1 MANKIIYRTE
11 DEVRD
16 SAKIQLGFDKIEAN
30 VKQGTGQITTF
41 NQLGFKGV
49 IIKDLFTVKRPSA
62 RSQANYNDGDIPF
75 VASGNFNN
83 GVLKYLEPKKDEILD
98 AGNCITVSPI
108 DGSSFYQEDDFL
120 GRGGAGSSIILLYN
134 PNLNLYN
141 GYFIATVIRTVCRKY
156 AYSDMANKDTIG
168 AEKIKLPVDET
179 GNPDF
184 SYMELYMK
192 NLELAVS
199 SSLTDLQSAKKS
211 DISGTLDISSWKL
224 FQISELF
231 NVQKGKRLT
240 KADMKDGK
248 IRFIGASAI
257 NNGITAYIS
266 NDEHLHPQN
275 TITLSYNGSI
285 GEAFYQDEIFWASD
299 DVNVL
304 YPKFEMNREM
314 AFFIIPL
321 LKTAGKRYAFID
333 KWKKEDMEKSKIP
346 LPVDKDG
353 NPDYKYME
361 NHIVNKFDM
370 IKIYLTNLVTS
381 I

>member
-1 MANKIIYRTE
+1 M
-11 DEVRD
+11 
-16 SAKIQLGFDKIEAN
+16 
-30 VKQGTGQITTF
+30 KQIDTKQWKEF
-41 NQLGFKGV
+41 V
-49 IIKDLFTVKRPSA
+49 IKDLFTVKRPSA
-62 RSQANYNDGDIPF
+62 RSQANYDDGDVPF

-168 AEKIKLPVDET
+168 AEKIKLPVDKT

-184 SYMELYMK
+184 SYMESYMK

-199 SSLTDLQSAKKS
+199 SSLTDLQSAKKF
-211 DISGTLDISSWKL
+211 DISGELDISNWKL

-346 LPVDKDG
+346 LPADKDG

-361 NHIVNKFDM
+361 NYIVNKFDM
-370 IKIYLTNLVTS
+370 TKIYLTNLATC

>member
-1 MANKIIYRTE
+1 M
-11 DEVRD
+11 
-16 SAKIQLGFDKIEAN
+16 
-30 VKQGTGQITTF
+30 KQIDTKQWKEFI
-41 NQLGFKGV
+41 V
-49 IIKDLFTVKRPSA
+49 KDLFTVKRPSA

-83 GVLKYLEPKKDEILD
+83 GVLKYLEPKKGEILD
-98 AGNCITVSPI
+98 VGNCITVSPI

-184 SYMELYMK
+184 SYMESYMK

-199 SSLTDLQSAKKS
+199 TSLTDLQSAKKS

-266 NDEHLHPQN
+266 NDEHIHPQN

-285 GEAFYQDEIFWASD
+285 GEAFYQDEMFWASD

-304 YPKFEMNREM
+304 YPKFKMNREM

-361 NHIVNKFDM
+361 NYIVNKFDM

>member
-1 MANKIIYRTE
+1 M
-11 DEVRD
+11 
-16 SAKIQLGFDKIEAN
+16 
-30 VKQGTGQITTF
+30 KQIDTKQWKEF
-41 NQLGFKGV
+41 

-83 GVLKYLEPKKDEILD
+83 GVLKYLEPKKGEILD

-141 GYFIATVIRTVCRKY
+141 GYFIATEIRTVCRKY

-184 SYMELYMK
+184 SYMESYMK

-199 SSLTDLQSAKKS
+199 TSLTDLQSAKKS

-224 FQISELF
+224 FQLSELF

-285 GEAFYQDEIFWASD
+285 GEAFYQDEMFWASD

-361 NHIVNKFDM
+361 NYIVNKFDM

>member
-1 MANKIIYRTE
+1 M
-11 DEVRD
+11 
-16 SAKIQLGFDKIEAN
+16 
-30 VKQGTGQITTF
+30 KQIDTKQWKEF
-41 NQLGFKGV
+41 

-62 RSQANYNDGDIPF
+62 RSQANDGDIPF

-184 SYMELYMK
+184 SYMESYMK

>member
-1 MANKIIYRTE
+1 M
-11 DEVRD
+11 
-16 SAKIQLGFDKIEAN
+16 
-30 VKQGTGQITTF
+30 KQIDTKQWKEF
-41 NQLGFKGV
+41 

-62 RSQANYNDGDIPF
+62 RSQANYNDGDVPF

-83 GVLKYLEPKKDEILD
+83 GILKYLEPKKDEILD

-156 AYSDMANKDTIG
+156 AYSNMANKDTIG

-199 SSLTDLQSAKKS
+199 SSLTDLQSAKNS
-211 DISGTLDISSWKL
+211 DISGVLDISSWKL

-231 NVQKGKRLT
+231 NVRKGKRLT
-240 KADMKDGK
+240 KANMKDGK

-304 YPKFEMNREM
+304 YPKFEMNM
-314 AFFIIPL
+314 KIAFFIIPL

-346 LPVDKDG
+346 LPVDKNG
-353 NPDYKYME
+353 NPDYKYIE
-361 NHIVNKFDM
+361 NYMTYILDNADNLLNN
-370 IKIYLTNLVTS
+370 LTAC

>member
-1 MANKIIYRTE
+1 M
-11 DEVRD
+11 
-16 SAKIQLGFDKIEAN
+16 
-30 VKQGTGQITTF
+30 KQIDTKQWKEF
-41 NQLGFKGV
+41 

-62 RSQANYNDGDIPF
+62 RSQTNYDDGDVPF

-108 DGSSFYQEDDFL
+108 DGSSFYQKDDFL

-184 SYMELYMK
+184 SYMESYMK
-192 NLELAVS
+192 NLEFAVS
-199 SSLTDLQSAKKS
+199 SSLTDLQSAKKF
-211 DISGTLDISSWKL
+211 DLSGELDISSWKL

-240 KADMKDGK
+240 KSDMKDGK

-266 NDEHLHPQN
+266 NDEHLHSQN

-285 GEAFYQDEIFWASD
+285 GEAFYQDEMFWASD

-361 NHIVNKFDM
+361 NYIVNKFDM

>member
-1 MANKIIYRTE
+1 M
-11 DEVRD
+11 
-16 SAKIQLGFDKIEAN
+16 
-30 VKQGTGQITTF
+30 KQIDTKQWKEFI
-41 NQLGFKGV
+41 V
-49 IIKDLFTVKRPSA
+49 KDLFTVKRPSA

-83 GVLKYLEPKKDEILD
+83 GVLKYLEPKKGEILD

-184 SYMELYMK
+184 SYMESYMK

-199 SSLTDLQSAKKS
+199 TSLTDLQSAKKS

-285 GEAFYQDEIFWASD
+285 GEAFYQDEMFWASD

-304 YPKFEMNREM
+304 YPKFKMNREM

-361 NHIVNKFDM
+361 NYIVNKFDM

>member
-1 MANKIIYRTE
+1 M
-11 DEVRD
+11 
-16 SAKIQLGFDKIEAN
+16 
-30 VKQGTGQITTF
+30 KQIDTKQWKEF
-41 NQLGFKGV
+41 

-83 GVLKYLEPKKDEILD
+83 GVLKYLEPKKGEILD

-108 DGSSFYQEDDFL
+108 EGSSFYQEDDFL

-141 GYFIATVIRTVCRKY
+141 GYFIATVIRTVCKKY

-184 SYMELYMK
+184 SYMESYMK

-266 NDEHLHPQN
+266 NDEHLHSQN

-285 GEAFYQDEIFWASD
+285 GEAFYQDEMFWASD

-361 NHIVNKFDM
+361 NYIVNKFDM

>member
-1 MANKIIYRTE
+1 M
-11 DEVRD
+11 
-16 SAKIQLGFDKIEAN
+16 
-30 VKQGTGQITTF
+30 KQIDTKQWKEF
-41 NQLGFKGV
+41 

-75 VASGNFNN
+75 VTSGNFNN
-83 GVLKYLEPKKDEILD
+83 GVLKYLEPKKGEILD

-184 SYMELYMK
+184 SYMESYMK

-285 GEAFYQDEIFWASD
+285 GEAFYQDEMFWASD

-321 LKTAGKRYAFID
+321 LKTVGKRYAFID
-333 KWKKEDMEKSKIP
+333 KWKKEDMEKSKIS

-361 NHIVNKFDM
+361 NYIVNKFDM

>member
-1 MANKIIYRTE
+1 M
-11 DEVRD
+11 
-16 SAKIQLGFDKIEAN
+16 
-30 VKQGTGQITTF
+30 KQIDTKQWKEF
-41 NQLGFKGV
+41 V
-49 IIKDLFTVKRPSA
+49 IKDLFTVKRPSA

-83 GVLKYLEPKKDEILD
+83 GVLKYLEPKKGEILD

-184 SYMELYMK
+184 LYMESYMK

-199 SSLTDLQSAKKS
+199 SSLTDLQSAKKF
-211 DISGTLDISSWKL
+211 DISGELDISSWKL

-240 KADMKDGK
+240 KSDMKDGK

-266 NDEHLHPQN
+266 NNEHLHPQN

-285 GEAFYQDEIFWASD
+285 GEAFYQDEMFWASD

-361 NHIVNKFDM
+361 NYIVNKFDM

>member
-1 MANKIIYRTE
+1 M
-11 DEVRD
+11 
-16 SAKIQLGFDKIEAN
+16 
-30 VKQGTGQITTF
+30 
-41 NQLGFKGV
+41 
-49 IIKDLFTVKRPSA
+49 
-62 RSQANYNDGDIPF
+62 
-75 VASGNFNN
+75 
-83 GVLKYLEPKKDEILD
+83 
-98 AGNCITVSPI
+98 
-108 DGSSFYQEDDFL
+108 
-120 GRGGAGSSIILLYN
+120 
-134 PNLNLYN
+134 
-141 GYFIATVIRTVCRKY
+141 
-156 AYSDMANKDTIG
+156 
-168 AEKIKLPVDET
+168 
-179 GNPDF
+179 
-184 SYMELYMK
+184 
-192 NLELAVS
+192 
-199 SSLTDLQSAKKS
+199 QSAKKF
-211 DISGTLDISSWKL
+211 DISGELDISNWKL

-346 LPVDKDG
+346 LPADKDG

-361 NHIVNKFDM
+361 NYIVNKFDM
-370 IKIYLTNLVTS
+370 TKIYLTNLATC

>member
-1 MANKIIYRTE
+1 MGKI
-11 DEVRD
+11 
-16 SAKIQLGFDKIEAN
+16 N
-30 VKQGTGQITTF
+30 VKEWHEFLIGDFFDAFLSSDDIQPKNI
-41 NQLGFKGV
+41 V
-49 IIKDLFTVKRPSA
+49 
-62 RSQANYNDGDIPF
+62 DGETPL
-75 VASGNFNN
+75 VSSGKENN
-83 GVLKYLEPKKDEILD
+83 GIVAYIEDKNAKKWP
-98 AGNCITVSPI
+98 GNTITV
-108 DGSSFYQEDDFL
+108 DMFGKAFYQEKAYHCVSH
-120 GRGGAGSSIILLYN
+120 GRVNILI
-134 PNLNLYN
+134 PKFEIN
-141 GYFIATVIRTVCRKY
+141 GYAQQFIATVIQSVSPKKY
-156 AYSDMANKDTIG
+156 EFKEMCTGKKLLQNT
-168 AEKIKLPVDET
+168 IKLPVDET

-184 SYMELYMK
+184 SYMESYMK

-199 SSLTDLQSAKKS
+199 SSLTDLQSAKKFGVS
-211 DISGTLDISSWKL
+211 GEIDISRWKL
-224 FQISELF
+224 FQISDLF

-304 YPKFEMNREM
+304 YPKFEMNRDI

-333 KWKKEDMEKSKIP
+333 KWKKEDMEKSRIP
-346 LPVDKDG
+346 LPADKDG

-361 NHIVNKFDM
+361 NYVATKLNMIENALNKLM
-370 IKIYLTNLVTS
+370 VCV
-381 I
+381 

>member
-1 MANKIIYRTE
+1 M
-11 DEVRD
+11 
-16 SAKIQLGFDKIEAN
+16 
-30 VKQGTGQITTF
+30 KQIDTKQWKEFI
-41 NQLGFKGV
+41 V
-49 IIKDLFTVKRPSA
+49 KDLFTVKRPSA

-83 GVLKYLEPKKDEILD
+83 GVLKYLEPKKGEILD

-184 SYMELYMK
+184 SYMESYMK
-192 NLELAVS
+192 NLEFAVS
-199 SSLTDLQSAKKS
+199 TSLTDLQSAKKS
-211 DISGTLDISSWKL
+211 DISGTLDISSWKW

-266 NDEHLHPQN
+266 NEEHLHPQN

-285 GEAFYQDEIFWASD
+285 GEAFYQDEMFWASD

-361 NHIVNKFDM
+361 NYIVNKFDM
-370 IKIYLTNLVTS
+370 IKIYLTNLVTR

>member
-1 MANKIIYRTE
+1 M
-11 DEVRD
+11 
-16 SAKIQLGFDKIEAN
+16 
-30 VKQGTGQITTF
+30 KQIDTKQWKEF
-41 NQLGFKGV
+41 V
-49 IIKDLFTVKRPSA
+49 IKDLFTVKRPSA
-62 RSQANYNDGDIPF
+62 RSQANYEDGDVPF

-83 GVLKYLEPKKDEILD
+83 GVLKYLQPKENEILD
-98 AGNCITVSPI
+98 SGNCITVSPI

-168 AEKIKLPVDET
+168 AEKIKLPVDKA

-184 SYMELYMK
+184 SYMESYMK

-199 SSLTDLQSAKKS
+199 SSLTDLQSAKKFGVLDEI
-211 DISGTLDISSWKL
+211 DISRWKL
-224 FQISELF
+224 FQISDLF

-266 NDEHLHPQN
+266 NDVHLHPQN

-285 GEAFYQDEIFWASD
+285 GEAFYQDEMFWASD

-304 YPKFEMNREM
+304 YPKFEMNREI

-321 LKTAGKRYAFID
+321 LKMAGKRYAFID
-333 KWKKEDMEKSKIP
+333 KWKKEDMEKSKIL
-346 LPVDKDG
+346 LPADIDG

-361 NHIVNKFDM
+361 KYIATELSITENTLNK
-370 IKIYLTNLVTS
+370 LTMCD
-381 I
+381 

>member
-1 MANKIIYRTE
+1 MGKI
-11 DEVRD
+11 
-16 SAKIQLGFDKIEAN
+16 N
-30 VKQGTGQITTF
+30 VKEWHEFLIGDFFDAFLSSDDIQPKNI
-41 NQLGFKGV
+41 V
-49 IIKDLFTVKRPSA
+49 
-62 RSQANYNDGDIPF
+62 DGETPL
-75 VASGNFNN
+75 VSSGKENN
-83 GVLKYLEPKKDEILD
+83 GIVAYIEDKNAKKWP
-98 AGNCITVSPI
+98 GNTITV
-108 DGSSFYQEDDFL
+108 DMFGKAFYQEKAYHCVSH
-120 GRGGAGSSIILLYN
+120 GRVNILI
-134 PNLNLYN
+134 PKFEIN
-141 GYFIATVIRTVCRKY
+141 GYAQQFIATVIQSVSSKKY
-156 AYSDMANKDTIG
+156 EFKEMCTGKKLLQNT
-168 AEKIKLPVDET
+168 IKLPVDET

-184 SYMELYMK
+184 SYMESYMK

-199 SSLTDLQSAKKS
+199 SSLTDLQSAKKFGVS
-211 DISGTLDISSWKL
+211 GEIDISRWKL
-224 FQISELF
+224 FQISDLF

-304 YPKFEMNREM
+304 YPKFEMNRDI

-333 KWKKEDMEKSKIP
+333 KWKKEDMEKSRIP
-346 LPVDKDG
+346 LPADKDG

-361 NHIVNKFDM
+361 NYVATKLNMIENALNKLM
-370 IKIYLTNLVTS
+370 VCV
-381 I
+381 

>member
-1 MANKIIYRTE
+1 MGKI
-11 DEVRD
+11 
-16 SAKIQLGFDKIEAN
+16 N
-30 VKQGTGQITTF
+30 VKEWHEFLIGDFFDAFLSSDDIQPKNI
-41 NQLGFKGV
+41 V
-49 IIKDLFTVKRPSA
+49 
-62 RSQANYNDGDIPF
+62 DGETPL
-75 VASGNFNN
+75 VSSGKENN
-83 GVLKYLEPKKDEILD
+83 GIVAYIEDKNAKKWP
-98 AGNCITVSPI
+98 GNTITV
-108 DGSSFYQEDDFL
+108 DMFGKAFYQEKAYHCVSH
-120 GRGGAGSSIILLYN
+120 GRVNILI
-134 PNLNLYN
+134 PKFEIN
-141 GYFIATVIRTVCRKY
+141 GYAQQFIATVIQSVSSKKY
-156 AYSDMANKDTIG
+156 EFKEMCTGKKLLQNT
-168 AEKIKLPVDET
+168 IKLPVDET

-184 SYMELYMK
+184 SYMESYMK

-199 SSLTDLQSAKKS
+199 SSLTDLQSAKKFGVS
-211 DISGTLDISSWKL
+211 GEIDISRWKL
-224 FQISELF
+224 FQISDLF

-304 YPKFEMNREM
+304 YPKFEMNRDI

-333 KWKKEDMEKSKIP
+333 KWKKEDMEKSRIP
-346 LPVDKDG
+346 LLADKDG

-361 NHIVNKFDM
+361 NYVATKLNMIENALNKLM
-370 IKIYLTNLVTS
+370 VCV
-381 I
+381 

>member
-1 MANKIIYRTE
+1 M
-11 DEVRD
+11 
-16 SAKIQLGFDKIEAN
+16 
-30 VKQGTGQITTF
+30 KQIDTKQWKEF
-41 NQLGFKGV
+41 V
-49 IIKDLFTVKRPSA
+49 IKDLFTVKRPSA
-62 RSQANYNDGDIPF
+62 RSQANYEDGDVPF

-83 GVLKYLEPKKDEILD
+83 GVIKYLQPKENEILD
-98 AGNCITVSPI
+98 SGNCITVSPI

-184 SYMELYMK
+184 SYMESYMK

-199 SSLTDLQSAKKS
+199 SSLTDLQSAKKFGVS
-211 DISGTLDISSWKL
+211 GEIDISRWKL
-224 FQISELF
+224 FQISDLF

-304 YPKFEMNREM
+304 YPKFEMNKEI

-346 LPVDKDG
+346 LPADKDG
-353 NPDYKYME
+353 NPDYEYIENYMAK
-361 NHIVNKFDM
+361 KFN
-370 IKIYLTNLVTS
+370 ITKSFLTNLAACV
-381 I
+381 

>member
-1 MANKIIYRTE
+1 M
-11 DEVRD
+11 
-16 SAKIQLGFDKIEAN
+16 
-30 VKQGTGQITTF
+30 KQIDTKQWKEF
-41 NQLGFKGV
+41 

-184 SYMELYMK
+184 SYMESYMK

-211 DISGTLDISSWKL
+211 DISGTIDISSWKL

>member
-1 MANKIIYRTE
+1 M
-11 DEVRD
+11 
-16 SAKIQLGFDKIEAN
+16 
-30 VKQGTGQITTF
+30 KQIDTKQWKEF
-41 NQLGFKGV
+41 

-184 SYMELYMK
+184 SYMESYMK

-211 DISGTLDISSWKL
+211 DISGTLDIGSWKL

-321 LKTAGKRYAFID
+321 LKTAGKRYAFVD

>member
-1 MANKIIYRTE
+1 M
-11 DEVRD
+11 
-16 SAKIQLGFDKIEAN
+16 
-30 VKQGTGQITTF
+30 KQIDTKQWKEF
-41 NQLGFKGV
+41 V
-49 IIKDLFTVKRPSA
+49 IKDLFTVKRPSA
-62 RSQANYNDGDIPF
+62 RSQANYEDGDVPF

-83 GVLKYLEPKKDEILD
+83 GVLKYLQPKENEILD
-98 AGNCITVSPI
+98 SGNCITVSPI

-134 PNLNLYN
+134 PNLNPYN

-168 AEKIKLPVDET
+168 SEKIKLPVDEI

-184 SYMELYMK
+184 LYMESYMK

-199 SSLTDLQSAKKS
+199 SSLTDLQSAKKFGVS
-211 DISGTLDISSWKL
+211 GEIDISNWKMFEISDL
-224 FQISELF
+224 FT
-231 NVQKGKRLT
+231 VQKGKRLT
-240 KADMKDGK
+240 KADMKEGK

-304 YPKFEMNREM
+304 YPKFEINREI

-346 LPVDKDG
+346 LPADIDG
-353 NPDYKYME
+353 NPDYKCME
-361 NHIVNKFDM
+361 KYIAIELRITENTLNK
-370 IKIYLTNLVTS
+370 LTACV
-381 I
+381 

>member
-1 MANKIIYRTE
+1 M
-11 DEVRD
+11 
-16 SAKIQLGFDKIEAN
+16 
-30 VKQGTGQITTF
+30 KQIDTRQWKEF
-41 NQLGFKGV
+41 
-49 IIKDLFTVKRPSA
+49 IIKDIFITEKQGKNCQVPTGAYIEKKSLLDGNIPRITVM
-62 RSQANYNDGDIPF
+62 GT
-75 VASGNFNN
+75 NN
-83 GVLKYLEPKKDEILD
+83 GICGYYANNIDDKNYRIYENFISVSFL
-98 AGNCITVSPI
+98 GTV
-108 DGSSFYQEDDFL
+108 FYQKEQASLDMKVHCLKPINIELNEYTGLFL
-120 GRGGAGSSIILLYN
+120 VTAIGKSLKTS
-134 PNLNLYN
+134 
-141 GYFIATVIRTVCRKY
+141 T
-156 AYSDMANKDTIG
+156 YSDQISSKVLAG
-168 AEKIKLPVDET
+168 LSIKLPVDET

-184 SYMELYMK
+184 SYMESYMK

-199 SSLTDLQSAKKS
+199 TSLTNLQSAKKS

-285 GEAFYQDEIFWASD
+285 GEAFYQDEMFWASD

-304 YPKFEMNREM
+304 YPKFKMNREM

-333 KWKKEDMEKSKIP
+333 KWKKEDMENSKIP

-361 NHIVNKFDM
+361 NYIVNKFDM

>member
-1 MANKIIYRTE
+1 M
-11 DEVRD
+11 
-16 SAKIQLGFDKIEAN
+16 
-30 VKQGTGQITTF
+30 KQIDTKQWKEF
-41 NQLGFKGV
+41 

-83 GVLKYLEPKKDEILD
+83 GVLKYLKPKKGEILD
-98 AGNCITVSPI
+98 VGNCITVSPI

-184 SYMELYMK
+184 LYMESYMK

-199 SSLTDLQSAKKS
+199 SSLTDLQSAKKF
-211 DISGTLDISSWKL
+211 DISGELDISSWKL

-240 KADMKDGK
+240 KSDMKDGK

-285 GEAFYQDEIFWASD
+285 GEAFYQDEMFWASD

-361 NHIVNKFDM
+361 NYIVNKFDM

>member
-1 MANKIIYRTE
+1 MGKI
-11 DEVRD
+11 
-16 SAKIQLGFDKIEAN
+16 N
-30 VKQGTGQITTF
+30 VKDWHDFFIGDFFDAFLSSDDIQPKNI
-41 NQLGFKGV
+41 V
-49 IIKDLFTVKRPSA
+49 
-62 RSQANYNDGDIPF
+62 DGEIPL
-75 VASGNFNN
+75 VSSGKENN
-83 GVLKYLEPKKDEILD
+83 GIVAYIEDKK
-98 AGNCITVSPI
+98 AKKWPGNTITV
-108 DGSSFYQEDDFL
+108 DMFGKAFYQEEPYHCVSH
-120 GRGGAGSSIILLYN
+120 GRVNILI
-134 PNLNLYN
+134 PKFEIN
-141 GYFIATVIRTVCRKY
+141 GYAQQFIATVIQSVSSKKY
-156 AYSDMANKDTIG
+156 EFKEMCTGKKLLQN
-168 AEKIKLPVDET
+168 KIKLPVDET

-184 SYMELYMK
+184 SYMESYMK

-199 SSLTDLQSAKKS
+199 SSLTDLQSAKKFGVS
-211 DISGTLDISSWKL
+211 GEIDISRWKL
-224 FQISELF
+224 FQISDLF

-240 KADMKDGK
+240 KADMKEGK

-304 YPKFEMNREM
+304 YPKFEMNKEI

-346 LPVDKDG
+346 LPADKDG
-353 NPDYKYME
+353 NPDYEYIE
-361 NHIVNKFDM
+361 NYIATKLSVTENTLNKLM
-370 IKIYLTNLVTS
+370 VCI
-381 I
+381 

>member
-1 MANKIIYRTE
+1 M
-11 DEVRD
+11 
-16 SAKIQLGFDKIEAN
+16 
-30 VKQGTGQITTF
+30 KQIDTKQWKEF
-41 NQLGFKGV
+41 

-179 GNPDF
+179 GDPDF

>member
-1 MANKIIYRTE
+1 MK
-11 DEVRD
+11 
-16 SAKIQLGFDKIEAN
+16 QIET
-30 VKQGTGQITTF
+30 KQWKEF
-41 NQLGFKGV
+41 V
-49 IIKDLFTVKRPSA
+49 IKDLFTVTRPSA
-62 RSQANYNDGDIPF
+62 RSQANYEDGNVPF

-83 GVLKYLEPKKDEILD
+83 GVLKYLQPKENEILD
-98 AGNCITVSPI
+98 SGNCITVSPI

-156 AYSDMANKDTIG
+156 AYCDMANKDTIG

-184 SYMELYMK
+184 SYMESYMK

-199 SSLTDLQSAKKS
+199 SSLTDLQSAKKFGIS
-211 DISGTLDISSWKL
+211 SEIDISRWKL
-224 FQISELF
+224 FQISDLF

-266 NDEHLHPQN
+266 NDEYLHPQN

-285 GEAFYQDEIFWASD
+285 GEAFYQDEMFWASD

-304 YPKFEMNREM
+304 YPKFEMNREI
-314 AFFIIPL
+314 AFFFIPL

-346 LPVDKDG
+346 LPADIDG

-361 NHIVNKFDM
+361 KYMATELNIVENALNK
-370 IKIYLTNLVTS
+370 LTACA
-381 I
+381 

>member
-1 MANKIIYRTE
+1 M
-11 DEVRD
+11 
-16 SAKIQLGFDKIEAN
+16 IQIDT
-30 VKQGTGQITTF
+30 KQWKEF
-41 NQLGFKGV
+41 

-62 RSQANYNDGDIPF
+62 RSQAIYNDGDIPF

-184 SYMELYMK
+184 SYMESYMK

>member
-1 MANKIIYRTE
+1 M
-11 DEVRD
+11 
-16 SAKIQLGFDKIEAN
+16 
-30 VKQGTGQITTF
+30 KQIDTKQWKEF
-41 NQLGFKGV
+41 

-83 GVLKYLEPKKDEILD
+83 GVLKYLEPKKGEILD

-184 SYMELYMK
+184 SYMESYMK

-199 SSLTDLQSAKKS
+199 TSLTDLQSAKKS
-211 DISGTLDISSWKL
+211 DISGTLDISGWKL
-224 FQISELF
+224 FQLSELF

-285 GEAFYQDEIFWASD
+285 GEAFYQDEMFWASD

-361 NHIVNKFDM
+361 NYIVNKFDM

>member
-1 MANKIIYRTE
+1 MKLI
-11 DEVRD
+11 
-16 SAKIQLGFDKIEAN
+16 KIE
-30 VKQGTGQITTF
+30 KWGTF
-41 NQLGFKGV
+41 NIGELFDIHPTKAYKLTNSSLMEEDGV
-49 IIKDLFTVKRPSA
+49 NPIVVNS
-62 RSQANYNDGDIPF
+62 S
-75 VASGNFNN
+75 FNN
-83 GVLKYLEPKKDEILD
+83 GIGGYTNQENTEKGGIITFSDTTSADAIFFQETDFVGYPHVQGMYPIGKYKDKWSKYSLLFF
-98 AGNCITVSPI
+98 VSV
-108 DGSSFYQEDDFL
+108 FRNRAL
-120 GRGGAGSSIILLYN
+120 G
-134 PNLNLYN
+134 LNYD
-141 GYFIATVIRTVCRKY
+141 YV
-156 AYSDMANKDTIG
+156 NKFTRESAKQIS
-168 AEKIKLPVDET
+168 IKLPVDET

-184 SYMELYMK
+184 
-192 NLELAVS
+192 
-199 SSLTDLQSAKKS
+199 
-211 DISGTLDISSWKL
+211 SGTLDISSWKL

-285 GEAFYQDEIFWASD
+285 GEAFYQDEMFWASD

-361 NHIVNKFDM
+361 NYIVNKFDM